1 MRGLYIHIPFCER
14 KCIYCDFYSIER
26 TEQIDAFVNALLSE
40 IRLVAESVGNDPAFT
55 SVFFGGGTPSLLKPE
70 QFEEIVSAL
79 RSSFNIRTDAE
90 FTLETNPGT
99 ITVETL
105 RSYRKTGANRISIG
119 IQSFQEDELSFLGRI
134 HNAKQA
140 GAAVRYARE
149 AGFDNINIDLIYSLP
164 GQTEQTLRYSLG
176 RALDLS
182 PDHISAYSLTFEPE
196 TPLYRML
203 QSKQIQPLPEEE
215 DAALFELTVDVLGSA
230 GYEQYEVSNYARTGR
245 RCRHNLTY
253 WSHDEYVGFGPSAHS
268 YVNGRRYWNLRSLT
282 RYLEELK
289 IHRLPVAGEEILTG
303 EQIAGETIFLGL
315 RADGLDLR
323 KLRSEFGVDLSV
335 SRARQIEEFLREN
348 MIMLNNDRLR
358 VTRKGRIYA
367 DLIARELM

>member
-26 TEQIDAFVNALLSE
+26 TEQIDAFVNALLAE

-70 QFEEIVSAL
+70 QLEEIVSLL

-99 ITVETL
+99 ITFETL
-105 RSYRKTGANRISIG
+105 HSYRNTGANRISIG
-119 IQSFQEDELSFLGRI
+119 IQSFHEDELTFLGRI
-134 HNAKQA
+134 HNAEQA
-140 GAAVRYARE
+140 GDAVRYSRD

-164 GQTEQTLRYSLG
+164 GQTEKKLHYSLD

-182 PDHISAYSLTFEPE
+182 PEHISAYSLTFEPE

-203 QSKQIQPLPEEE
+203 QSRQIQPLPEEE

-230 GYEQYEVSNYARTGR
+230 GYEQYEVSNYARKGKH
-245 RCRHNLTY
+245 CLHNLTY
-253 WSHDEYVGFGPSAHS
+253 WSHDEYIGLGPSAHS
-268 YVNGRRYWNLRSLT
+268 YVNGRRYWNVRSLT
-282 RYLEELK
+282 RYFEVLK
-289 IHRLPVAGEEILTG
+289 VHRLPVAGEEVLTG
-303 EQIAGETIFLGL
+303 AQMAGETIFLGL
-315 RADGLDLR
+315 RAEGLDLR
-323 KLRSEFGVDLSV
+323 KLRSEFGLDLSV
-335 SRARQIEEFLREN
+335 SRARQIEEFLRDN
-348 MIMLNNDRLR
+348 MIMLDNERLR